1 MKQKEERDLENAL
14 AWDDET
20 VDMDTVFEA
29 VMVDK
34 EESKRFFKEAG
45 QDIVNGSDTELL
57 SHRRKRVNGNLA
69 KHWFIYEYP
78 GKKEVRLLIATQH
91 INGEK
96 ELFTV
101 EVNKCV
107 FSYG

>member
-14 AWDDET
+14 AWDEKPGNTDAA
-20 VDMDTVFEA
+20 FA
-29 VMVDK
+29 VLKVDK
-34 EESKRFFKEAG
+34 EEPERFFREAG
-45 QDIVNGSDTELL
+45 QTLVKGNDPVLL
-57 SHRRKRVNGNLA
+57 EHRRKRVNGNLA

-78 GKKEVRLLIATQH
+78 GKKEVRLLTSDQH

-96 ELFTV
+96 YSFMDGEDSP
-101 EVNKCV
+101 V